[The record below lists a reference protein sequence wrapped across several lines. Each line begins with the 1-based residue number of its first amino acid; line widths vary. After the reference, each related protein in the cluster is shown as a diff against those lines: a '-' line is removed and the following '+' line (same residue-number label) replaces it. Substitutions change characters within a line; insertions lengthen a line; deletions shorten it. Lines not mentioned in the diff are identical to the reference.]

1 MVTGRASSMA
11 LVRYRT
17 NDYSVPTAYAHQE
30 VVIKGYVDRVSII
43 CGGEQIAVHPRSYE
57 REDFIANPLHY
68 LALLSKT
75 ACPRSGGATRWL
87 GAGRTDASH
96 SPVDGGPQW
105 QGRTARVHPGAAAMN
120 ALSNPWW
127 NGRWPAGDGGDQL

>member
-1 MVTGRASSMA
+1 MS

-68 LALLSKT
+68 LALLEQKPR
-75 ACPRSGGATRWL
+75 ALDQAAPLDGWVLAEPMHRIRRLMEARSGKE
-87 GAGRTDASH
+87 GRREFIQ
-96 SPVDGGPQW
+96 VLRLCERFEQ
-105 QGRTARVHPGAAAMN
+105 
-120 ALSNPWW
+120 PWW
-127 NGRWPAGDGGDQL
+127 NGRWPARWRWGRSASMRSR

>member
-68 LALLSKT
+68 LALLSKSRV
-75 ACPRSGGATRWL
+75 PLIRRRRSM
-87 GAGRTDASH
+87 AGC
-96 SPVDGGPQW
+96 
-105 QGRTARVHPGAAAMN
+105 
-120 ALSNPWW
+120 
-127 NGRWPAGDGGDQL
+127 WPNRCIAFAG

>member
-43 CGGEQIAVHPRSYE
+43 CGGEQIAVHPRE
-57 REDFIANPLHY
+57 L
-68 LALLSKT
+68 
-75 ACPRSGGATRWL
+75 
-87 GAGRTDASH
+87 
-96 SPVDGGPQW
+96 
-105 QGRTARVHPGAAAMN
+105 
-120 ALSNPWW
+120 
-127 NGRWPAGDGGDQL
+127 